1 MTKTQENKRF
11 LGKTVVITGGT
22 TGIGAAAVRAFVA
35 EGAQVFFCGREDDL
49 GKSLEEEITKEGGK
63 AYFVHADVRDVN
75 EVKYFFEKARETLG
89 GIDIAFNNA
98 GINHPPNLT
107 GDIPIDEFEDIIAT
121 NLNGVFYAM
130 REELKTMTA
139 GGGGCIIN
147 TASFLS
153 EKVSG
158 WMAAYSASK
167 AGVLALSQ
175 SAAEDYKDQ
184 GVRVYALS
192 PGPVD
197 TPMFHKALREIAGDE
212 SKYAGGLRPPLAP
225 ERVAEAVLMLA
236 DANAAP
242 PSGTNYLIVSDQEC
256 CDFDLSV
263 DAPPGK

>member
-1 MTKTQENKRF
+1 MTKTQTNKRF
-11 LGKTVVITGGT
+11 FGKTVVITGGT
-22 TGIGAAAVRAFVA
+22 TGIGAAVVRAFVA
-35 EGAQVFFCGREDDL
+35 EGAPVFFCGREDDL
-49 GKSLEEEITKEGGK
+49 GKNLETAITKEGGK
-63 AYFVHADVRDVN
+63 AYFFHADVRNVS
-75 EVKYFFEKARETLG
+75 EVKRFFEKALKTLG

-98 GINHPPNLT
+98 GITNPPNLT
-107 GDIPIDEFEDIIAT
+107 GDIPIDELEDIIAT

-130 REELKTMTA
+130 REELKTMA
-139 GGGGCIIN
+139 PGGGGCIIN

-175 SAAEDYKDQ
+175 SAAEDYKDY

-197 TPMFHKALREIAGDE
+197 TPMFHKALREIAGDQ
-212 SKYAGGLRPPLAP
+212 SKFAGGLRPPLAP

-236 DANAAP
+236 DAKTAP
-242 PSGTNYLIVSDQEC
+242 PSGTNYVIVSDE
-256 CDFDLSV
+256 
-263 DAPPGK
+263 G